1 MYNKLVQISQNI
13 LKALFSD
20 EKLSQLQR
28 QLILAN
34 FNLKIEEFF
43 IIITTLTMTTTT
55 IVAIIVEILK
65 MTHIITLIVLISI
78 PTVTINYI
86 IYKNEKIKDQIEED
100 LPLYLRSISSLLK
113 VGVGL
118 EGALYELTENMTGP
132 LNNEIKIALTE
143 IQFGKTF
150 NDALKSITK
159 RNKSENLK
167 NTIEII
173 IHTRNAGANLAEI
186 LEMIADDL
194 TQTLQLKKEKKA
206 AVMMSVMFLLIASTV
221 AIPFSFSMMQLYSL
235 FLAQLGKTNPLINS
249 IPIASIGYIIIHSII
264 VSFLIADVMYSNY
277 KKSIKFIFLIL
288 PTAVAIYY
296 ISQLLI
302 SNMLLGGI

>member
-1 MYNKLVQISQNI
+1 M
-13 LKALFSD
+13 KALFSD

-264 VSFLIADVMYSNY
+264 VSH
-277 KKSIKFIFLIL
+277 
-288 PTAVAIYY
+288 
-296 ISQLLI
+296 Q
-302 SNMLLGGI
+302 

>member
-1 MYNKLVQISQNI
+1 MYNKLIQISQNI

-194 TQTLQLKKEKKA
+194 TQTLQLKGEKGSCND
-206 AVMMSVMFLLIASTV
+206 VCNVSI
-221 AIPFSFSMMQLYSL
+221 
-235 FLAQLGKTNPLINS
+235 NCINS
-249 IPIASIGYIIIHSII
+249 SNTIFIFNDATIQPISSTTWKNKSTHKFNTHSINRI
-264 VSFLIADVMYSNY
+264 YNNTFNNCKLSNCRCNVF
-277 KKSIKFIFLIL
+277 KL
-288 PTAVAIYY
+288 
-296 ISQLLI
+296 
-302 SNMLLGGI
+302 

>member
-1 MYNKLVQISQNI
+1 MYNKLIQISQNI

>member
-1 MYNKLVQISQNI
+1 MYNKLIQISQNI

-264 VSFLIADVMYSNY
+264 VSFLIADVMYS
-277 KKSIKFIFLIL
+277 K
-288 PTAVAIYY
+288 V
-296 ISQLLI
+296 
-302 SNMLLGGI
+302 

>member
-1 MYNKLVQISQNI
+1 M
-13 LKALFSD
+13 KALFSD

>member
-1 MYNKLVQISQNI
+1 MYNKLIQISQNI

-143 IQFGKTF
+143 IQFGKTV
-150 NDALKSITK
+150 DGQGGLWYSIQA
-159 RNKSENLK
+159 R
-167 NTIEII
+167 
-173 IHTRNAGANLAEI
+173 
-186 LEMIADDL
+186 
-194 TQTLQLKKEKKA
+194 
-206 AVMMSVMFLLIASTV
+206 
-221 AIPFSFSMMQLYSL
+221 
-235 FLAQLGKTNPLINS
+235 
-249 IPIASIGYIIIHSII
+249 
-264 VSFLIADVMYSNY
+264 
-277 KKSIKFIFLIL
+277 
-288 PTAVAIYY
+288 
-296 ISQLLI
+296 
-302 SNMLLGGI
+302 